1 HTLNVQKAFFI
12 AIMVSAAA
20 LQVINRMRS
29 RFSLD
34 ALRVLADVAMLL
46 PLPLFYAMVKA
57 ADPY

>member
-1 HTLNVQKAFFI
+1 
-12 AIMVSAAA
+12 MVSAAA